1 MLYWVILTYVVP
13 TALIEKYV
21 PSLAGYLLASR
32 ESKLISSVTPTLGT
46 YWVLKILTISEDLDG
61 SAEWDLVGRRVLN
74 LDNVTILEIWLT
86 MVATCCIVALL
97 VAYLSQVLP
106 WVTGIPRPLCF
117 PLMEYDGVI
126 AIQNVDLEVYEGLIT
141 VILGHNGAGK
151 TTVLNTL
158 TGMCCPTSG
167 TVNVCGYDVVDNT
180 AEARANLSFCQQ
192 QDVFFADLTVSEH
205 LAYFGALKGVERS
218 ALQARVSQTLKEV
231 HLDDKAHCTTSVLS
245 GGMKKRLSVAIA
257 TISKPKVV
265 VLDEP
270 TAGLDPET
278 RRDIWELFL
287 SLRRECTLLI
297 ATHDMAEADAL
308 GDRVAVMAQGTV
320 QCCGSPA
327 FLKKA
332 FAGLG
337 KLCYWLARAAM
348 SPAPTVR
355 FRRAGAGY
363 QVHISRKPSV
373 AFQLY
378 DIMNIIKGTVPEAEL
393 RRHRQTDVT
402 VVLHVLDCAGF
413 ENMFAQ
419 LEAQSDALGIDSIGV
434 SVSTI
439 QDACKLVVAKEPCEQ
454 PAEDHAHRVA
464 TTEGAGG
471 SCGGIVVAL
480 FIKRLLCFY
489 RSLVSPLTAWILPLL
504 VFWALVALEGS
515 LVPEPKRW
523 LRRLSVRLSLADA
536 YPGAGAFVHTDD
548 PSRTAAQ
555 EAFLPAL
562 EAQTERLD
570 VLADPGWQLPAMAK
584 RDFHGYTQAY
594 ALGISV
600 TRRTI
605 QQGKRNMSRT
615 ARELALSV
623 ASTAALRL
631 LTGDQRAGI
640 FARTVIHDVNEARA
654 DQAKD
659 ADEEFTEYLNR
670 KPPSCVEAGDGCWSP
685 KDERSNPET
694 GVAALSY
701 CSIRHSPTVIVLVRD
716 AKRRCRGFVDGCAGT
731 VLVFAYF
738 ARKVTPRGVLL
749 PTSAVDV
756 LVMLVPPFSL
766 AVSLIKVLRMDL
778 DNKEC
783 LRARQSLGSGSSFL
797 ATYCGKALE
806 GYARFGAVSAQCC
819 AQANESSWR
828 PMHPIILDV
837 NGVGYELLIM
847 LMEAVLLFCLLGY
860 WDSGHH
866 FLRPSASASS
876 PAAPSSKLDEDVR
889 REREEVQ
896 RLRGSK
902 LFRERAL
909 LAENLHKCGGGKR
922 KLSIAAALIG
932 LPRLVFLD
940 EPTAGVDVVAK
951 ARIFAALADIMVY
964 SGIAVVLTSHSM
976 EDCESVCHRIG
987 IMSEGQLQCLGSLQR
1002 LKDRFGRG
1010 YTLVL
1015 RLTPKERSREKEV
1028 QKAIAK
1034 AFAGATLKDYTEGV
1048 FKFHLWQKLRW
1059 SEVFAR
1065 VNELQRHYTFE
1076 HAFVS
1081 DCSLEEIFVDI
1092 ARGLHKGAVRPA
1104 LSGSQP
1110 VSPPPP
1116 KQQ

>member
-1 MLYWVILTYVVP
+1 
-13 TALIEKYV
+13 
-21 PSLAGYLLASR
+21 
-32 ESKLISSVTPTLGT
+32 
-46 YWVLKILTISEDLDG
+46 
-61 SAEWDLVGRRVLN
+61 
-74 LDNVTILEIWLT
+74 
-86 MVATCCIVALL
+86 
-97 VAYLSQVLP
+97 
-106 WVTGIPRPLCF
+106 
-117 PLMEYDGVI
+117 
-126 AIQNVDLEVYEGLIT
+126 
-141 VILGHNGAGK
+141 
-151 TTVLNTL
+151 
-158 TGMCCPTSG
+158 MCCPTSG

-205 LAYFGALKGVERS
+205 LAYFGALKGIERS

-332 FAGLG
+332 F
-337 KLCYWLARAAM
+337 
-348 SPAPTVR
+348 
-355 FRRAGAGY
+355 GAGY

-439 QDACKLVVAKEPCEQ
+439 QDVFVKINREETNLLSRSFVP
-454 PAEDHAHRVA
+454 PADQDHAQRVA

-570 VLADPGWQLPAMAK
+570 VLADPGWQLPAMAR

-615 ARELALSV
+615 AVQGWHNPYATISRELALSV

-659 ADEEFTEYLNR
+659 ADEEFTEYLKQSFLTTLLR
-670 KPPSCVEAGDGCWSP
+670 TFLVPL
-685 KDERSNPET
+685 
-694 GVAALSY
+694 GVAPLMATMVLLPTSERASGAKDLQLMTGLSGALYWLANWLFDFFVYIFAWATICALLSSY
-701 CSIRHSPTVIVLVRD
+701 QPLLFETKFSLLLVLVAFSGPGLLFSYAFSLFARTQSG
-716 AKRRCRGFVDGCAGT
+716 GFTSLMLAYAVGGT

-806 GYARFGAVSAQCC
+806 GYARFGAVSAKCC
-819 AQANESSWR
+819 A
-828 PMHPIILDV
+828 
-837 NGVGYELLIM
+837 
-847 LMEAVLLFCLLGY
+847 LM
-860 WDSGHH
+860 DS
-866 FLRPSASASS
+866 
-876 PAAPSSKLDEDVR
+876 K
-889 REREEVQ
+889 
-896 RLRGSK
+896 
-902 LFRERAL
+902 
-909 LAENLHKCGGGKR
+909 
-922 KLSIAAALIG
+922 
-932 LPRLVFLD
+932 
-940 EPTAGVDVVAK
+940 
-951 ARIFAALADIMVY
+951 
-964 SGIAVVLTSHSM
+964 
-976 EDCESVCHRIG
+976 
-987 IMSEGQLQCLGSLQR
+987 
-1002 LKDRFGRG
+1002 
-1010 YTLVL
+1010 
-1015 RLTPKERSREKEV
+1015 
-1028 QKAIAK
+1028 
-1034 AFAGATLKDYTEGV
+1034 
-1048 FKFHLWQKLRW
+1048 
-1059 SEVFAR
+1059 
-1065 VNELQRHYTFE
+1065 
-1076 HAFVS
+1076 
-1081 DCSLEEIFVDI
+1081 
-1092 ARGLHKGAVRPA
+1092 
-1104 LSGSQP
+1104 
-1110 VSPPPP
+1110 
-1116 KQQ
+1116 